1 MSRLKLNYSMAK
13 NAIDYEI
20 EKSNTKNTTFD
31 LDYDTSLDTA
41 ASYLDDSDL
50 SNVHVSDVFIGFK
63 DFHSDNVFA
72 KFIPVDDMKFAR
84 VLLNICH
91 EQEHVRQ
98 SNEYFQSQIS
108 SDEYK
113 RQAIEY
119 IARFD
124 NAEYYED
131 NGNYHKNSN
140 EIEAE
145 RAGFLGLRK
154 YMRDNLKHISIADK
168 DAVILDLMNEI
179 YKENNGDYYIKPEGE
194 KFQSLD
200 EIEDAFNKAYK
211 DSFNAKKR
219 YFILRTQPEEKKNRG
234 LPPDAFKE
242 YVKTDKKARSVYEH
256 ARTRE
261 EQDLVV
267 AAINCKLHPEYK
279 HYFKCLENVDLSYE
293 HVIEER
299 YAELVNEGK
308 VEPDKIYERKYEEAH
323 ERLFGDNE
331 PVKVFRKKASDK
343 KDLRGM
349 SRSDMA
355 DELFGHLMQEEN
367 CENELEK

>member
-1 MSRLKLNYSMAK
+1 MSRLKLNYKVAK

-20 EKSNTKNTTFD
+20 EKSNTHNAVFD
-31 LDYDTSLDTA
+31 LDYDLSLYMAT
-41 ASYLDDSDL
+41 SYLDDSDAYH
-50 SNVHVSDVFIGFK
+50 VRVSDVFIGFK

-72 KFIPVDDMKFAR
+72 KLMDVDDVKFAR
-84 VLLNICH
+84 VLLNIYH

-98 SNEYFQSQIS
+98 SNEYFQLQMS
-108 SDEYK
+108 SAEHK

-131 NGNYHKNSN
+131 NFNYHINSN
-140 EIEAE
+140 EIGAE
-145 RAGFLGLRK
+145 RAGFLGLRN
-154 YMRDNLKHISIADK
+154 YMNENLKYISIADK
-168 DAVILDLMNEI
+168 NAVILDLMNEI
-179 YKENNGDYYIKPEGE
+179 YQKNNGDYYIKPEGD

-200 EIEDAFNKAYK
+200 EIENAFNKAYE
-211 DSFNAKKR
+211 DSFNTKKT
-219 YFILRTQPEEKKNRG
+219 YFVSRPQSKEKKNRG

-242 YVKTDKKARSVYEH
+242 YVKTDKKARTVYEH

-299 YAELVNEGK
+299 YTELVNEGK
-308 VEPDKIYERKYEEAH
+308 AEPDKIYDRRYQEVNQRY
-323 ERLFGDNE
+323 FGDNNKRE
-331 PVKVFRKKASDK
+331 SEKQRDSQERVKPKLDNGRKLPYIDYGDRNS
-343 KDLRGM
+343 
-349 SRSDMA
+349 
-355 DELFGHLMQEEN
+355 Q
-367 CENELEK
+367 NEHGGLE